1 MRYDSTIYFYLFIF
15 LVFMRSPYGYMRTN
29 IAAHRD
35 LFPALDNDANEPSS
49 VSNNGGEDQTRPLV
63 NEGPPQT
70 CGVAG
75 IFPRNQGPGKQLMK
89 ISP

>member
-1 MRYDSTIYFYLFIF
+1 
-15 LVFMRSPYGYMRTN
+15 MRSPYGYMRTN

-75 IFPRNQGPGKQLMK
+75 IFPKEPGAWEAAVK